1 MGDDTIHND
10 IDIISMSREFF
21 NRIKLT
27 DLSLH
32 INTLGSVSDR
42 EKYSEVLQDYFNSYK
57 KDLSEK
63 HEKTIQKNPIRL
75 LDSKDDKLKD
85 IIESAPVIYDYINI
99 NSKKRHEE
107 ILNSLTN
114 IGIKFINNSKLV
126 RGLDY
131 YNDLVFE
138 WKTNKLGSQDAICA
152 GGRYDILSK
161 IIGGKEIPAVGFAM
175 GVDRIV
181 ELLDYEDEELVV
193 GIAVLTDSS
202 KDLLKYSSM
211 LRNSKTIFRLIQMD
225 NNKSLSKQIKNAVKN
240 NCDIL
245 VIVGE
250 DEIRNNTLTI
260 KYLKSNQ
267 DDKIVDLDNFTNFIS
282 EHIDE

>member
-1 MGDDTIHND
+1 M
-10 IDIISMSREFF
+10 
-21 NRIKLT
+21 
-27 DLSLH
+27 
-32 INTLGSVSDR
+32 
-42 EKYSEVLQDYFNSYK
+42 
-57 KDLSEK
+57 
-63 HEKTIQKNPIRL
+63 

-85 IIESAPVIYDYINI
+85 IIESAPVIYDYINKEF
-99 NSKKRHEE
+99 KKKFEE

-114 IGIKFINNSKLV
+114 IGIKFINNEKLV

-175 GVDRIV
+175 GIDRIV
-181 ELLDYEDEELVV
+181 ELLDYEDKEIVV
-193 GIAVLTDSS
+193 GIAVLSESS
-202 KDLLKYSSM
+202 KDLLKYSSI

-245 VIVGE
+245 VIVGVM
-250 DEIRNNTLTI
+250 
-260 KYLKSNQ
+260 KYVIIL
-267 DDKIVDLDNFTNFIS
+267 
-282 EHIDE
+282 